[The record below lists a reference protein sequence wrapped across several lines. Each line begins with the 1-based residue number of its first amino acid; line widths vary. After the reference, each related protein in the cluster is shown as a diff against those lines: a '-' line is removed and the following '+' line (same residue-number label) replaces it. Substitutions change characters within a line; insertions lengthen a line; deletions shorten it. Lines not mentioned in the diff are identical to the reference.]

1 MRNVISKEQ
10 VEAILE
16 YRPEKGDF
24 LWKVSRGPARAG
36 QVAGAIFSVNTP
48 WPYWQIKINHKVYLA
63 HRLVWLM
70 EHGEMP
76 SYIDH
81 IDSNGLNNHISNLR
95 KCDMSQN
102 IANSRTSKKNT
113 SGFKGVSWEKDSGKW
128 LASIRYRRRKYR
140 LGNFDSKEEAAAMY
154 LAMAKDLFG
163 EFARVG

>member
-1 MRNVISKEQ
+1 
-10 VEAILE
+10 
-16 YRPEKGDF
+16 
-24 LWKVSRGPARAG
+24 
-36 QVAGAIFSVNTP
+36 
-48 WPYWQIKINHKVYLA
+48 
-63 HRLVWLM
+63 
-70 EHGEMP
+70 
-76 SYIDH
+76 
-81 IDSNGLNNHISNLR
+81 
-95 KCDMSQN
+95 MSQN